1 MIKLSTILATL
12 LSVAAA
18 AAIPIATEVP
28 GSEIK
33 VTASS
38 TFSPEQNVQH
48 LIDGSGLTGDRH
60 DSDRGARTMWHTT
73 INPVPGSPAPRLPY
87 SPAWVRFDFTTPQ
100 TIVAALIW
108 NHNQAGLTDRGFRK
122 TRLYA
127 STDGKSWRFHTIE
140 IPRGTGAME
149 IVALPSYG
157 PLRSVIIAAE
167 SNWGGDVYGLSE
179 VGFAGN
185 RDVAEA
191 EVPFPTELDCV
202 PQPCYRH
209 LPDGSGGREIT
220 IHLKGAKLHVK
231 AALTVECEG
240 KSITTEIPPSVTG
253 ISDLTALLPAGASVT
268 KECQATITLRSGNRS
283 VAGSVTVPPKRQWT
297 IYLFPHSHVD
307 IGYTNP
313 QDVVEKIHLRN
324 MDVGIELGNATAGY
338 PEGARHVWNNEVG
351 WPVESWLKQATPER
365 KQAFIEAVKKGQIGL
380 SASYLN
386 LNTSVAS
393 DEELMRFFAFSR
405 ELRRLTGAPID
416 TMCQFDIPGLSWG
429 IVQAAAQNGVRAIL
443 DFPNPSDRIGSI
455 HTWRNRP
462 FYWIAPDGKAK
473 VLYIQCFPYNVA
485 WKLGAFNMNPPPFVD
500 APGRD
505 RAHFANTPLNGSGEF
520 KFDDFVFSE
529 TAKLEQ
535 AGSPYDIY
543 PCAWSLSDN
552 APVDVDLPDYV
563 KKWNETYAYPRLVI
577 ASASTIANA
586 FESRFGSTIPQRKG
600 DLTEYWT
607 DGLGSDARRVGF
619 NRPAKETLVQAEIL
633 STMLPES
640 GAVSAAD
647 RYAAWRWI
655 QLGTEHTWGYMMP
668 DQPMAKGIEATKASY
683 FEKARDTSQEI
694 LAKTLQSVAVADS
707 ATIAVFNTLTWPR
720 TGVVTLSA
728 EQSKGA
734 LSVEGTS
741 CQRLSTGELV
751 FLAEDVPALG
761 SVVFRIGRTSQ
772 TGQTGQTSQTG
783 QTVSATPT
791 ALENSLVKVIL
802 NPTTGDISSLV
813 DKRTGHDFANAKSP
827 YSLNS
832 FRYLRGGDAPE
843 KATAPTA
850 VKISIKERGPVQ
862 ASLLIESEAEGCRRL
877 TREVRLIAGQPQVE
891 IFNTVDKIATRAK
904 EGIHFAFAFN
914 LPADATPRMDI
925 PWGVMNPL
933 ADQLA
938 GANKNWLACQ
948 RWIDVSGA
956 DCGITWVPREA
967 SIVQFGDITANLLGA
982 VAPGA
987 WKTQLGDPRTIVSW
1001 ALNNHWHTNFPLEQ
1015 GGVIPFNY
1023 AILPHGAYDPVVA
1036 NRFGLDQN
1044 QPLLAL
1050 PVARNITVKPIVTLD
1065 NPRVFISTLKP
1076 ADDGKATILRLRSLS
1091 DQPETVKLSWPAGP
1105 PQTVQYCDATE
1116 VPGEPAGSDMAVLPY
1131 GIVTLRVQL
1140 K

>member
-1 MIKLSTILATL
+1 M
-12 LSVAAA
+12 
-18 AAIPIATEVP
+18 
-28 GSEIK
+28 
-33 VTASS
+33 
-38 TFSPEQNVQH
+38 
-48 LIDGSGLTGDRH
+48 
-60 DSDRGARTMWHTT
+60 
-73 INPVPGSPAPRLPY
+73 
-87 SPAWVRFDFTTPQ
+87 
-100 TIVAALIW
+100 LIW
-108 NHNQAGLTDRGFRK
+108 NHNQAGLTDRGFRNTK
-122 TRLYA
+122 ILGTA
-127 STDGKSWRFHTIE
+127 DGITWHPLAALELPRANGQAAAA
-140 IPRGTGAME
+140 IP
-149 IVALPSYG
+149 VAIPAKE
-157 PLRSVIIAAE
+157 PLKAVVIAAE
-167 SNWGGDVYGLSE
+167 SNWGGTCYGLSE
-179 VGFAGN
+179 VRFAST

-191 EVPFPTELDCV
+191 ELPFPTELECI
-202 PQPCYRH
+202 PQLFYRNRV
-209 LPDGSGGREIT
+209 DGKPGREIT
-220 IHLKGAKLHVK
+220 VNLKGAKLYGNATVS
-231 AALTVECEG
+231 VECEG
-240 KSITTEIPPSVTG
+240 KAETTAVPAKPTGTSSISI
-253 ISDLTALLPAGASVT
+253 LLPEGAAVT
-268 KECQATITLRSGNRS
+268 KDCQVVISLRSGSRALS
-283 VAGSVTVPPKRQWT
+283 RTVAVPPKRQWT

-313 QDVVEKIHLRN
+313 QEVVEKIHLRN
-324 MDVGIELGNATAGY
+324 MDVGIELGQATAGY

-455 HTWRNRP
+455 HTWRDRP

-485 WKLGAFNMNPPPFVD
+485 WKLGAFNMKPPPFVD

-505 RAHFANTPLNGSGEF
+505 RAHFANSPLNGSGEF
-520 KFDDFVFSE
+520 KFDDFVFGE

-577 ASASTIANA
+577 ASAPTIATA
-586 FESRFGSTIPQRKG
+586 FETRYGSSIPERRG

-694 LAKTLQSVAVADS
+694 LAKTLQSVTVADS
-707 ATIAVFNTLTWPR
+707 ATIAVFNTLSWPR
-720 TGVVTLSA
+720 SGVVTLSA

-741 CQRLSTGELV
+741 CQRLATGELV
-751 FLAEDVPALG
+751 FLAENVPALG

-772 TGQTGQTSQTG
+772 TGQTGP
-783 QTVSATPT
+783 TVSATAT

-813 DKRTGHDFANAKSP
+813 DKRTGHEFVNSKSRHA
-827 YSLNS
+827 LNS

-843 KATAPTA
+843 NASAPTA

-862 ASLLIESEAEGCRRL
+862 ASLLIESDAEGCRHL
-877 TREVRLIAGQPQVE
+877 TREVRLLAGQPQVE

-948 RWIDVSGA
+948 RWIDVSCA

-967 SIVQFGDITANLLGA
+967 SIMQFGDITANLLGA

-1050 PVARNITVKPIVTLD
+1050 PVAGNITVKPIVTLD

-1091 DQPETVKLSWPAGP
+1091 DQPETVTLSWPAGP
-1105 PQTVQYCDATE
+1105 PQAVHYCDASE
-1116 VPGEPAGSDMAVLPY
+1116 VPGEPAGGQVAVLPY
-1131 GIVTLRVQL
+1131 GIVTLRIQL

>member
-1 MIKLSTILATL
+1 MIKPITILATL
-12 LSVAAA
+12 LSVAAVF
-18 AAIPIATEVP
+18 AIPVEIEVP
-28 GSEIK
+28 ATA
-33 VTASS
+33 VTPSASS
-38 TFSPEQNVQH
+38 VFSPPQEVRN
-48 LIDGSGLTGDRH
+48 LINGSGLTGELH
-60 DSDRGARTMWHTT
+60 DNQNGARTMWHTVEHPT
-73 INPVPGSPAPRLPY
+73 ATAIAGIE
-87 SPAWVRFDFTTPQ
+87 SPAWVRFDFAKPSRCDRM
-100 TIVAALIW
+100 LIW
-108 NHNQAGLTDRGFRK
+108 NHNQAGLTDRGFRNTK
-122 TRLYA
+122 ILGTA
-127 STDGKSWRFHTIE
+127 DGITWHPLAALE
-140 IPRGTGAME
+140 LPRANGQAAAATS
-149 IVALPSYG
+149 VAISAKE
-157 PLRSVIIAAE
+157 PLKAVVIAAE
-167 SNWGGDVYGLSE
+167 SNWGGTCYGLSE
-179 VGFAGN
+179 VRFAST

-191 EVPFPTELDCV
+191 ELPFPTALECI
-202 PQPCYRH
+202 PQPFYRH
-209 LPDGSGGREIT
+209 RDDGKAGREIVINLT
-220 IHLKGAKLHVK
+220 GAKLYGN
-231 AALTVECEG
+231 ATASVECDG
-240 KSITTEIPPSVTG
+240 KVETTAVSAKPSGTSSITI
-253 ISDLTALLPAGASVT
+253 LLPEGGAVA
-268 KECQATITLRSGNRS
+268 KDCQVVITLRSGSRTLS
-283 VAGSVTVPPKRQWT
+283 RSVTVPPKRQWT

-324 MDVGIELGNATAGY
+324 MDVGIELGQAAAGY

-485 WKLGAFNMNPPPFVD
+485 WKLGAFNMKPPPFVD

-563 KKWNETYAYPRLVI
+563 KKWNETYAFPRLVI

-586 FESRFGSTIPQRKG
+586 FESRFGSSIPERRG

-633 STMLPES
+633 STMLHTS

-694 LAKTLQSVAVADS
+694 LAKTLQSVTAADS
-707 ATIAVFNTLTWPR
+707 ATIAVFNTLSWPR
-720 TGVVTLSA
+720 SGVVTLSA

-741 CQRLSTGELV
+741 CQRLATGELV
-751 FLAEDVPALG
+751 FLAKDVPALG

-772 TGQTGQTSQTG
+772 TGQTGQT
-783 QTVSATPT
+783 VSVTPT
-791 ALENSLVKVIL
+791 ALENSFVKVIL

-813 DKRTGHDFANAKSP
+813 EKRTGREFVNAKSP
-827 YSLNS
+827 FSLNS

-843 KATAPTA
+843 KASVPTA
-850 VKISIKERGPVQ
+850 VRISIKENGPVR
-862 ASLLIESEAEGCRRL
+862 AALLIESDAEGCRRL

-891 IFNTVDKIATRAK
+891 IRNTVDKIATRAK

-914 LPADATPRMDI
+914 LPEDATPRMDI
-925 PWGVMNPL
+925 PWGVINPL
-933 ADQLA
+933 TDQLA

-987 WKTQLGDPRTIVSW
+987 WKTQLGDTRTIVSW

-1050 PVARNITVKPIVTLD
+1050 PVAGNITVKPIVTLD

-1091 DQPETVKLSWPAGP
+1091 DQRETVNLSWPSGV
-1105 PQTVQYCDATE
+1105 PQSLRFSDATE
-1116 VPGEPAGSDMAVLPY
+1116 IPGAPVTGGINLLPY
-1131 GIVTLRVQL
+1131 GTATLMLDPR
-1140 K
+1140 